1 MPRDWWRGTMLKAAR
16 TRRKLT
22 QAKLAEKVGVHR
34 DPAAEA
40 FAQAAPLF
48 GLKPEDYGRVF
59 TAQGTAYRLVGINLA
74 SCQHAI
80 EAVRLSD
87 GQRFAFANTGFPS
100 LLAEQGEAR

>member
-1 MPRDWWRGTMLKAAR
+1 MTMTNHQGPPDRAR
-16 TRRKLT
+16 VTPAT
-22 QAKLAEKVGVHR
+22 DR

-87 GQRFAFANTGFPS
+87 GQRVAFANTGFPS